1 MRRWCVAT
9 VLVAAAVAIL
19 AAAPRVS
26 REALHVMELSV
37 DRRIQT
43 LSADAPF
50 ELLGNTR
57 GLYLEGYGAVFTA
70 EVNLSQ
76 SNNISPFQPTIP
88 KEYVDK
94 LRLRKLERVPVL
106 KKCMQDEMVALAA
119 SLDAVPA
126 NEQIVLSVTLYY
138 YRKWEDTTGLPS
150 QIVMQAER
158 QRLVD
163 VQLGRASRGSLDSVI
178 RVQQL

>member
-1 MRRWCVAT
+1 MRRWCIPAL
-9 VLVAAAVAIL
+9 LVAAVVVAVA
-19 AAAPRVS
+19 AVPRVS
-26 REALHVMELSV
+26 REALHTMELSV
-37 DRRIQT
+37 DKRILT
-43 LSADAPF
+43 FSVDAPF

-57 GLYLEGYGAVFTA
+57 GLYLEGYGAVFTT

-76 SNNISPFQPTIP
+76 SMNISPFQPTMP

-106 KKCMQDEMVALAA
+106 KKCMQDEMVAIAA

-126 NEQIVLSVTLYY
+126 NEQTVLSVTLFYHP
-138 YRKWEDTTGLPS
+138 WEDRAGLPS

-158 QRLVD
+158 QKLLD
-163 VQLGRASRGSLDSVI
+163 VQLGRASRASLDSVI
-178 RVQQL
+178 QVQEF